1 MLVVTAMYGNYAVKK
16 LEINC
21 SQVFNFVPGNT
32 VHKYFIY
39 KIHWL
44 FSATAM
50 KYSCRSVYI
59 AIHRRGSLGKI
70 FINNIL
76 NYERRLS
83 EHVKIIKLKAKG
95 HTKSFTVIFFSRL
108 LSVVMLR
115 CEATLNLASGEE
127 VNELQK
133 AAAGGLCSP
142 CLLAWRLL
150 QQR

>member
-59 AIHRRGSLGKI
+59 AIHRHGSLGKI
-70 FINNIL
+70 FRNNIL
-76 NYERRLS
+76 NYKRRLF

-95 HTKSFTVIFFSRL
+95 HTKSFIVIFFHVYSL
-108 LSVVMLR
+108 L
-115 CEATLNLASGEE
+115 
-127 VNELQK
+127 
-133 AAAGGLCSP
+133 
-142 CLLAWRLL
+142 
-150 QQR
+150 